1 MKVGRKKLRQI
12 ILEVLCEG
20 EIIYPNFPDH
30 RDDTDEKWDDL
41 LDPDEYEELRSLR
54 DQLRML
60 RGKEDQIL
68 RDIMSQTK
76 EDDKKYPEDDE
87 EFERYLAGI
96 KSSKSGKSGQLI
108 DLFDDYDDDTMSEL
122 ADPGVHG
129 GPSALQVP
137 YGDEIDA
144 DGEEEDV
151 DESTSDAKRAYIQTL
166 QDKLVADTSSANKGD
181 RLARDRMRSDQAA
194 LNTKGDGYVA

>member
-54 DQLRML
+54 SQLRML

-76 EDDKKYPEDDE
+76 EDDKKYPKDDE

-96 KSSKSGKSGQLI
+96 ESSKSGKSGQLI
-108 DLFDDYDDDTMSEL
+108 DLFDDYDDDDLSEAQDSQKQTGDKAHAATL
-122 ADPGVHG
+122 GIGVSTGDKDATRQDIGAEIQNTVAQINAIPAADPNL
-129 GPSALQVP
+129 PP
-137 YGDEIDA
+137 E
-144 DGEEEDV
+144 
-151 DESTSDAKRAYIQTL
+151 KQTAS
-166 QDKLVADTSSANKGD
+166 QQKKK
-181 RLARDRMRSDQAA
+181 A
-194 LNTKGDGYVA
+194 LNLQRNMLQKKLSSM

>member
-54 DQLRML
+54 SQLRML

-108 DLFDDYDDDTMSEL
+108 DLFDDYDDDDLSEAQDSQKQTGDKAHAATL
-122 ADPGVHG
+122 GIGVSTGDKDATRQDIEAEIQNTVAQINAIPAADPNL
-129 GPSALQVP
+129 PP
-137 YGDEIDA
+137 DE
-144 DGEEEDV
+144 
-151 DESTSDAKRAYIQTL
+151 QTAS
-166 QDKLVADTSSANKGD
+166 QQKKK
-181 RLARDRMRSDQAA
+181 A
-194 LNTKGDGYVA
+194 LNLQHDVLQKKLSSM